1 MEIIEK
7 LQTEPEAAQIIE
19 LAKQLSP
26 MEQFGLLLDLL
37 SKADRFKLPHYLD
50 SEILSFSKA
59 NHLDVHILEKLNRLI
74 SLQRKQWSPEQQSI
88 YEYQIEMKSFENWK
102 FSQVNACFDLKRQT
116 SLPTLDE
123 WLHAEAEILTEAEN
137 NALIQLREDLRSHTL
152 AWNEATLKFEFI
164 APLLKLIRYQHPNY
178 QPFAEA
184 ILRVEADLQ
193 KLPDFL
199 QHQEKLHL
207 TEKDTL
213 ISVSGKVDYLLA
225 SGEQD
230 PIAPY
235 FCLHE
240 YKREKGNEADPLG
253 QLLIAM
259 VSAKTSNEIIGT
271 NIPIFG
277 AYVQGRYWNFVVM
290 QNHEYAVSLSY
301 DATKDEIFMIV
312 KILKKLQSLL
322 QNNFNSSSKS

>member
-1 MEIIEK
+1 MEVIEK
-7 LQTEPEAAQIIE
+7 LQTEFEATQIIE
-19 LAKQLSP
+19 LTKQLSP
-26 MEQFGLLLDLL
+26 IEQFGLLLDLL
-37 SKADRFKLPHYLD
+37 AKADSFKLPDWLD
-50 SEILSFSKA
+50 SEILSFSES
-59 NHLDVHILEKLNRLI
+59 NHLDISILAKFNKLAD
-74 SLQRKQWSPEQQSI
+74 LQRKQWSVEQQSF

-102 FSQVNACFDLKRQT
+102 FSQVNACFDLKRQP
-116 SLPTLDE
+116 SLARLEE
-123 WLHAEAEILTEAEN
+123 WLNVDIEMLSDAEN
-137 NALIQLREDLRSHTL
+137 NTLIQLQEDLRAHTL

-199 QHQEKLHL
+199 QHRERLHL

-213 ISVSGKVDYLLA
+213 INVSGKVDYLLA

-259 VSAKTSNEIIGT
+259 VSAKTDNEIIGT

-290 QNHEYAVSLSY
+290 QNDEYAVSLSY
-301 DATKDEIFMIV
+301 DATKDEIFTIAR
-312 KILKKLQSLL
+312 ILKKLQRLL
-322 QNNFNSSSKS
+322 QNYFDSSLKP